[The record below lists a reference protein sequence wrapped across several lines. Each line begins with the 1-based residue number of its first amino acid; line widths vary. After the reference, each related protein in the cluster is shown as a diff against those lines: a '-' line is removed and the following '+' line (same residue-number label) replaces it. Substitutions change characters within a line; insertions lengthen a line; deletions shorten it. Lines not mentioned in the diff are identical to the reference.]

1 MVLANSHRVP
11 RVPWYLGANSR
22 KSLRFRLPGCYR
34 LRLSFP
40 EHSANEVICNFP
52 TPVRRSQNWSHD
64 TGDATLARLAHH
76 WFGLFPFRSPLLRE
90 SRLFS
95 LPGGTEMV
103 HFPPFAPRLL
113 CIQRRVTRHDPCRVA
128 PFGNPRI
135 SACLRLPEAY
145 RSLPRPSSP
154 SRAKAST
161 MCPY

>member
-1 MVLANSHRVP
+1 MVLANSHKIP
-11 RVPWYLGANSR
+11 RVPWYSGGEHESR
-22 KSLRFRLPGCYR
+22 HRFRLRGCYPV
-34 LRLSFP
+34 SPNFP
-40 EHSANEVICNFP
+40 ERLTNESICNFRIP
-52 TPVRRSQNWSHD
+52 MQRNHAHSHD
-64 TGDATLARLAHH
+64 THRTTPARLASDR
-76 WFGLFPFRSPLLRE
+76 FRLFPVRSPLLGE